1 MSACASSLYG
11 MDDAGQAANQYKQF
25 ITYSQENH
33 MNKNPRYLW
42 LALAAVL
49 GLFIGGKWN
58 IPLAAWIAPIFA
70 IRFFRDSEKAGRS
83 FLLLWLTFAI
93 STIISWNGATF
104 FSNIHPL
111 AEAAFFLLMA
121 PLGLIPNVIDRIYY
135 RRFGSAAW
143 VSLVYPIAVTG
154 MDFFSSN
161 GSPFGTFGAAG
172 YSQRDLLPV
181 MQIASVTGLWGIT
194 FVINW
199 FASLVNHLWDNGFKF
214 NRLALTFA
222 GVLILI
228 PGLGL
233 GRVLL
238 SRSPEQTTVIAG
250 FSLPNG
256 KMGAMMQQLGS
267 GNEDVFRA
275 QADELHVQQLEQIRA
290 LARDGAQIV
299 VLQEGAGI
307 GFSDQVEKL
316 IMDVSEIAKEGNIHI
331 VLPTFD
337 LGKTPAENVVQII
350 DPNGEVVLTH
360 VKYGGNDFEGTL
372 KGDGVLQTVDTPY
385 GRLSAVICW
394 DADFPNVIK
403 QAGKQDV
410 DLLFIPS
417 QDWPGVK
424 DIHAGMAVFRAVEN
438 GMSIFRQTGQGV
450 SIVTD
455 AFGNQFNQ
463 ADSFEENTSEG
474 FASIQI
480 VSTPLGS
487 TNTLYPS
494 IGDAFGNVMFIGLAG
509 LVIGLFF
516 TRREN
521 N

>member
-1 MSACASSLYG
+1 
-11 MDDAGQAANQYKQF
+11 
-25 ITYSQENH
+25 
-33 MNKNPRYLW
+33 MNKNLRYLW
-42 LALAAVL
+42 LALAAAL

-58 IPLAAWIAPIFA
+58 IPWAAWIAPVFA
-70 IRFFRDSEKAGRS
+70 VRFFRDSEKAGRN
-83 FLLLWLTFAI
+83 FLLLWLAFAI
-93 STIISWNGATF
+93 PTMISWNGATF
-104 FSNIHPL
+104 FSSFHPL
-111 AEAAFFLLMA
+111 AEAAFFLLTT
-121 PLGLIPNVIDRIYY
+121 PLGLIPCVIDRMYY

-143 VSLVYPIAVTG
+143 VSLIYPIAVTG

-161 GSPFGTFGAAG
+161 GSPFGTFGAAA
-172 YSQRDLLPV
+172 YSQRDLLAV

-199 FASLVNHLWDNGFKF
+199 FASLVNHLWENGFKF
-214 NRLALTFA
+214 SRLALTFA
-222 GVLILI
+222 GVLTLIL
-228 PGLGL
+228 GLGL
-233 GRVLL
+233 GRILL
-238 SRSPEQTTVIAG
+238 SRSPGQSATIAG

-256 KMGAMMQQLGS
+256 KMSAMMQEFE
-267 GNEDVFRA
+267 NEEEFRR
-275 QADELHVQQLEQIRA
+275 QADELHVQQLEQIHA
-290 LARDGAQIV
+290 LAQDGAQIV

-316 IMDVSEIAKEGNIHI
+316 IADVSEIAKEENIHI

-337 LGKTPAENVVQII
+337 LGKSPAENVVRII

-372 KGDGVLQTVDTPY
+372 KGDGILQTVDTPH
-385 GRLSAVICW
+385 GKISAVICW

-403 QAGKQDV
+403 QAGEQGV

-417 QDWPGVK
+417 QDWPGVR

-455 AFGNQFNQ
+455 SFGNQFNQ
-463 ADSFEENTSEG
+463 VDSFEENTSDG

-480 VSTPLGS
+480 VSTPIGS
-487 TNTLYPS
+487 TDTWYPS
-494 IGDAFGNVMFIGLAG
+494 IGDAFGNVMLIGLVG
-509 LVIGLFF
+509 LLIGLLPIS
-516 TRREN
+516 RKKARN
-521 N
+521 